1 MFCDFCECERE
12 RESERDRE
20 TERQRDRERQRERE
34 RLSVKDVQ
42 TAKLKELEDMQTEKL
57 KELEPKL
64 RSCQSEVAKLQR
76 ELEECKKET
85 FEST

>member
-20 TERQRDRERQRERE
+20 TERDRERQRESE
-34 RLSVKDVQ
+34 RLSVKDV
-42 TAKLKELEDMQTEKL
+42 QTEKL